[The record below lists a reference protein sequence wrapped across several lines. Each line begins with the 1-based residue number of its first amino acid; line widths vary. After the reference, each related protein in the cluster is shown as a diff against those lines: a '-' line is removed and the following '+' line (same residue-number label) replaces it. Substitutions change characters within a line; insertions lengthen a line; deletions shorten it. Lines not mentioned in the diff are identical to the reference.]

1 MRLFASTTS
10 PFVRK
15 VRVLMQELGLA
26 EKCEIVNLVTSP
38 HEPDATLAEANPLV
52 KLPTLELDDGTMLYD
67 SAVIC
72 EYLDTV
78 HGRGKFVPDSG
89 VQRWRVLRMQALA
102 DGITD
107 AGVLLRYELA
117 MRPEEKRWEAW
128 IAGQRQ
134 KVMQGLTQLEASL
147 DRLEGELDLGGI
159 TVACMFG
166 WLEFRNIVPELRH
179 MFPHLSAW
187 NDTTQKRPSLASTK
201 PYA

>member
-15 VRVLMQELGLA
+15 VRVVMQELGIA
-26 EKCEIVNLVTSP
+26 ERCEIVSIVTSP
-38 HEPDATLAEANPLV
+38 HEPSPVLAEVNPLV
-52 KLPTLELDDGTMLYD
+52 KLPTLELDDGTKLYD

-78 HGRGKFVPDSG
+78 HGKGKFLPDSG

-102 DGITD
+102 DGVTD

-117 MRPEEKRWEAW
+117 MRPEELRWQPW

-134 KVMQGLTQLEASL
+134 KVMQGLTELENSV
-147 DRLEGELDLGGI
+147 DRLQGDLDLGSI
-159 TVACMFG
+159 AVACMFG
-166 WLEFRNIVPELRH
+166 WLEFRNIIPELRH
-179 MFPHLSAW
+179 MFPLLSAW
-187 NDTTQKRPSLASTK
+187 NDTVQKRPSLASTK